1 MGTSN
6 FYKEN
11 ANLYYVV
18 LMNEDEWDN
27 EMDLEWISNELQENG
42 FDLNNSNSHSDI
54 LGTKTETFSQSDM
67 NFYISI
73 QAKINSGYY
82 QGANLDWNVVVGS
95 DYYSID
101 SYTQSPKEEITDFIM
116 DTFQYEFDSRIDSE
130 TFFKITDKI
139 DSIIEELVSQ
149 TETLFGSLST
159 YKLTRLGTFSNGASV
174 YSEVD

>member
-82 QGANLDWNVVVGS
+82 QGANLDWNVVVGLLME
-95 DYYSID
+95 SIL
-101 SYTQSPKEEITDFIM
+101 YRF
-116 DTFQYEFDSRIDSE
+116 DTEN
-130 TFFKITDKI
+130 KI
-139 DSIIEELVSQ
+139 DSDNKLSRIFIILLWPLWIVMFVMGFVVGMIKEI
-149 TETLFGSLST
+149 TKLF
-159 YKLTRLGTFSNGASV
+159 K
-174 YSEVD
+174 

>member
-18 LMNEDEWDN
+18 LMGEDEWDIEM
-27 EMDLEWISNELQENG
+27 EMDWISDELQENG
-42 FDLNNSNSHSDI
+42 FDLNTPQSDI

-82 QGANLDWNVVVGS
+82 QGANLDWNVVVES

-101 SYTQSPKEEITDFIM
+101 SYTQSPMEEITDFIM

-139 DSIIEELVSQ
+139 QSIIEELVSQ
-149 TETLFGSLST
+149 TETLFESLST
-159 YKLTRLGTFSNGASV
+159 HKLTRLGTFSNGESV
-174 YSEVD
+174 YHKV

>member
-27 EMDLEWISNELQENG
+27 EMDLEWISDELQENG
-42 FDLNNSNSHSDI
+42 FDLNTPQSDI
-54 LGTKTETFSQSDM
+54 LATKTETFSQSDM
-67 NFYISI
+67 NFYVSI

-82 QGANLDWNVVVGS
+82 QGATLDWNVVVES

-101 SYTQSPKEEITDFIM
+101 SYTQSPMEEITDFIM
-116 DTFQYEFDSRIDSE
+116 DTFQYEFDCRIDSE

-139 DSIIEELVSQ
+139 QSIIEELVSQ
-149 TETLFGSLST
+149 TETLFESLST
-159 YKLTRLGTFSNGASV
+159 YKLTRLGTFSNGESI
-174 YSEVD
+174 YEEV